1 MNILSFWRFSGV
13 IFRRYKQILEAILN
27 ANSVLT
33 ALASAPFGLLY
44 AQGSYE
50 IQVYGSEL
58 VSPGATMFELHSNFT
73 FEGSKTVVD
82 GQYPTEHQLH
92 ETLEITHGFSDW
104 FELGFYVFTSADSR
118 VGWQW
123 VGDHIRPRVAV
134 PESWKWPVGVSLS
147 TEIGYQ
153 RAVYSPD
160 TWTIEIR
167 PIVDKTIGRLYLCFN
182 PTIDRS
188 FHGPSVPQGVT
199 FSPNVKVGYDV
210 TKVVNAGFEYYGA
223 VGPITGFDPLQQQ
236 QQQIFA
242 VTDLNFSP
250 KWEFNFGVG
259 VGLTGG
265 TDHLLVKMIIGRR
278 VTTKYDSG
286 VGQGGKGLVHG
297 EREGDGQAGAA
308 FATVRS
314 LDSPAMNAHD
324 SFDERQTQAVAGRV
338 SPLHATLK
346 DLREDLR
353 FEARPVVFH
362 DEQRGIFRAAERNC
376 HGA

>member
-1 MNILSFWRFSGV
+1 MNPADLRMGNAATTVRRPVARTGCPGGRNKLCMSKMNISSFWRFSGV
-13 IFRRYKQILEAILN
+13 IFWRYKQILEVLFLTRIWL
-27 ANSVLT
+27 LT
-33 ALASAPFGLLY
+33 ALASAPFSLLY

-58 VSPGATMFELHSNFT
+58 VAPGATMFELHSNFT
-73 FEGSKTVVD
+73 FEGSKTIVD

-104 FELGFYVFTSADSR
+104 FELGFYVFTSADAR

-188 FHGPSVPQGVT
+188 FHGPSRPEGVT
-199 FSPNVKVGYDV
+199 FSP
-210 TKVVNAGFEYYGA
+210 
-223 VGPITGFDPLQQQ
+223 
-236 QQQIFA
+236 
-242 VTDLNFSP
+242 
-250 KWEFNFGVG
+250 
-259 VGLTGG
+259 
-265 TDHLLVKMIIGRR
+265 
-278 VTTKYDSG
+278 
-286 VGQGGKGLVHG
+286 
-297 EREGDGQAGAA
+297 
-308 FATVRS
+308 
-314 LDSPAMNAHD
+314 
-324 SFDERQTQAVAGRV
+324 
-338 SPLHATLK
+338 
-346 DLREDLR
+346 
-353 FEARPVVFH
+353 
-362 DEQRGIFRAAERNC
+362 
-376 HGA
+376 

>member
-1 MNILSFWRFSGV
+1 MISGRVRKHSPRGCGWLPRRLFGLRVGGHLYGRFCRIPSPPARRTHRDSRSPEICTGSFAANVRRSLNAPQRPSQPPQRDDLLFLFFAQDIAHVTERNLPASSMSRFSYLVGRFSGV
-13 IFRRYKQILEAILN
+13 HGWP
-27 ANSVLT
+27 VLGV
-33 ALASAPFGLLY
+33 PRG
-44 AQGSYE
+44 
-50 IQVYGSEL
+50 
-58 VSPGATMFELHSNFT
+58 
-73 FEGSKTVVD
+73 
-82 GQYPTEHQLH
+82 HQLH

-223 VGPITGFDPLQQQ
+223 LGPITGFDPLQQQ

-278 VTTKYDSG
+278 VTTK
-286 VGQGGKGLVHG
+286 
-297 EREGDGQAGAA
+297 
-308 FATVRS
+308 
-314 LDSPAMNAHD
+314 
-324 SFDERQTQAVAGRV
+324 
-338 SPLHATLK
+338 
-346 DLREDLR
+346 
-353 FEARPVVFH
+353 
-362 DEQRGIFRAAERNC
+362 
-376 HGA
+376 